1 MKTDSTFY
9 KYIRPIIVLVV
20 ICLAI
25 SAALAA
31 TYGLTEPIITQRAI
45 DEANAAKQ
53 QLLPDADNFT
63 NYDGK
68 LLVTDDGK
76 VKIIEAAVADNG
88 TGIVFTVETKS
99 FGGTL
104 TEMVGVDSDGA
115 VTGIVITSHS
125 DTSGVGTK
133 AMTDEHLGQYKG
145 LSSLESVSPKKEQN
159 VDNVTGASVSSA
171 AIHYGV
177 YEALQQ
183 FKEMGGVK

>member
-53 QLLPDADNFT
+53 QLLPDADKFT

-68 LLVTDDGK
+68 LLATDDGK

-115 VTGIVITSHS
+115 VTGILRFQ
-125 DTSGVGTK
+125 K
-133 AMTDEHLGQYKG
+133 Y
-145 LSSLESVSPKKEQN
+145 LS
-159 VDNVTGASVSSA
+159 
-171 AIHYGV
+171 ICY
-177 YEALQQ
+177 
-183 FKEMGGVK
+183 

>member
-53 QLLPDADNFT
+53 QLLPDADKFT

-68 LLVTDDGK
+68 LLATDDGK
-76 VKIIEAAVADNG
+76 VKIIEAAVKK
-88 TGIVFTVETKS
+88 IVPIKTVVIKAFFT
-99 FGGTL
+99 
-104 TEMVGVDSDGA
+104 
-115 VTGIVITSHS
+115 
-125 DTSGVGTK
+125 
-133 AMTDEHLGQYKG
+133 
-145 LSSLESVSPKKEQN
+145 LEYCLAP
-159 VDNVTGASVSSA
+159 
-171 AIHYGV
+171 
-177 YEALQQ
+177 
-183 FKEMGGVK
+183 